1 MIMEKKKLKIPFKD
15 GKPCK
20 WIKDDHDEERD
31 NYEFDEYLEIH
42 GFLRGCSSAVMIL
55 RPVADHDKEF
65 NYSSSV
71 YYQAFL
77 SDSDDIVRNMICGM
91 INGRW
96 TFVKRGEN
104 FGIKLVEKLPGI
116 HNRIMEEAAKDIF
129 RG

>member
-1 MIMEKKKLKIPFKD
+1 MAKKQLKIPFKD
-15 GKPCK
+15 GRPCT
-20 WIKDDHDEERD
+20 WVKDPHDEERD

-55 RPVADHDKEF
+55 RPIDDRDKEF
-65 NYSSSV
+65 SYSSSV

-77 SDSDDIVRNMICGM
+77 TDSKDIVRNMSSGT

-104 FGIKLVEKLPGI
+104 FGIKLVKRLPGI
-116 HNRIMEEAAKDIF
+116 HKRIMQEAINHIF
-129 RG
+129 RR